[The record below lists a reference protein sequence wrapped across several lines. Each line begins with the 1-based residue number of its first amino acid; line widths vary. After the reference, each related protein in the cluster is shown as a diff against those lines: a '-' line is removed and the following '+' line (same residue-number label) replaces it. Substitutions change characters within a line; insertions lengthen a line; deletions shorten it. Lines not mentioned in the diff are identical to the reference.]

1 MKKLRVYLDTSVV
14 GGCFDPEFQVWS
26 NALVADFLA
35 ERLLPVV
42 SELVAAEVQVAPL
55 QVQEKF
61 DELLSLGAELLK
73 IDRNAWT
80 WRRSTRDTVS
90 CHCAFATIC
99 FTSRWQRSLM
109 WTCWLAGTSNTS
121 SGSRGFGYIRQSTW
135 RSAIGR
141 SRSTRRERWR
151 PMKNEEL
158 RTVEMTRRI
167 RDQMYEETKDLGMEE
182 LIRYIQQRSEA
193 ASRRVEE
200 REAILGGRTRA

>member
-73 IDRNAWT
+73 IDRNALDLAAEY
-80 WRRSTRDTVS
+80 TRHGILPLRFRNDLLHIALATVANVDVLVS
-90 CHCAFATIC
+90 WNFKHIV
-99 FTSRWQRSLM
+99 RL
-109 WTCWLAGTSNTS
+109 
-121 SGSRGFGYIRQSTW
+121 
-135 RSAIGR
+135 
-141 SRSTRRERWR
+141 E
-151 PMKNEEL
+151 
-158 RTVEMTRRI
+158 RI
-167 RDQMYEETKDLGMEE
+167 RLYSAVNLEAGYRPIEIYSPREVASYEE
-182 LIRYIQQRSEA
+182 
-193 ASRRVEE
+193 
-200 REAILGGRTRA
+200 